1 MKKEYNKPT
10 LETILTVDVLL
21 TSGGAVNDGFF
32 DLPEIDVGNF
42 S

>member
-10 LETILTVDVLL
+10 LETILTVDVIL
-21 TSGGAVNDGFF
+21 TSGDSVNDGSF
-32 DLPEIDVGNF
+32 DLPEIDVGKF